1 MFCHVSK
8 AVAVLGTLT
17 LTACGGGGGGSSSS
31 GGDTTVTP
39 SYNKLLG
46 QFQDFSDRY
55 ELDDPTA
62 YDNLTT
68 SAEMPVRG
76 TATYKGAGAY
86 RPASTPKGE
95 PAPIFGQARMT
106 ADFRDGT
113 VSGRVDNL
121 KASPGN
127 RTSGGVIKLEGE
139 ISEFAV
145 DAVVAGNLDLNGK
158 THKFTDRALGAFYG
172 RKAEGLFVGTFG
184 TNRDGED
191 YTVAIS
197 GTDKS
202 R

>member
-1 MFCHVSK
+1 MFCHISK

-17 LTACGGGGGGSSSS
+17 LTACGGGGGGSSS
-31 GGDTTVTP
+31 GNGNTTVTP
-39 SYNKLLG
+39 SYNNLLG
-46 QFQDFSDRY
+46 HFEDFSDRY
-55 ELDDPTA
+55 DLDDPTA

-76 TATYKGAGAY
+76 TATYKGAGVY
-86 RPASTPKGE
+86 RPASTPKA
-95 PAPIFGQARMT
+95 APPPIVGQARMT
-106 ADFRDGT
+106 ADFNDGT
-113 VSGRVDNL
+113 VSGRVTNL

-127 RTSGGVIKLEGE
+127 RTSGGRIKMEGE

-184 TNRDGED
+184 TNRDGEN
-191 YTVAIS
+191 YVVGIS
-197 GTDKS
+197 GTK
-202 R
+202 